1 MILISIVA
9 FILVGYI
16 VFLIPFSEAAEL
28 SLGIIAGLQAVI
40 IVIGISVL
48 SKISRIGKNDD
59 KSKESQQENSDAS

>member
-28 SLGIIAGLQAVI
+28 SLGKIEGLQTVN
-40 IVIGISVL
+40 IVIVIYVMR
-48 SKISRIGKNDD
+48 KISRIRKNDD